1 MDTTVPVPKPRPLPK
16 PKPKALNESSQLVN
30 PEKLVQWARLR
41 LDEEALDNALLNL
54 CADAHVK
61 ARVPRIADIHAAV
74 QDKLRDPTLQRVAED
89 HGLLRRELESLLACP
104 PLLRAPSPSPRPR
117 LASFPRRVGL

>member
-1 MDTTVPVPKPRPLPK
+1 MDATVPKPKPLPK
-16 PKPKALNESSQLVN
+16 PKPRALNELSQLVN
-30 PEKLVQWARLR
+30 PEKLVQWGRMRLS
-41 LDEEALDNALLNL
+41 EEVLDNALRNV
-54 CADAHVK
+54 CEDTHVQ
-61 ARVPRIADIHAAV
+61 ARVPRIADIYAAV
-74 QDKLRDPTLQRVAED
+74 QDKLRDPTLLKVAAA